1 MSEGE
6 RLFCFAKGR
15 YEMRR
20 TFIVP
25 AVFIGCLIVIWVGT
39 VAAAKMPPIAQLA
52 PTLTAAAESNP
63 DAGRTDQDDKQ
74 EPEFP
79 IISSG
84 CSLPASYPEKV
95 LRWCEPIERYARET
109 GLPAN
114 LIAAVMLQ
122 ESGGNP
128 DAYSHSGA
136 VGLMQVMPRDGI
148 AANFMCINGPC
159 FASRPTIDELKDP
172 DFNIAYGARMLAN
185 LYERNGSYREAL
197 FRYGPMD
204 VGYRYADLVLTIWEN
219 YQ

>member
-1 MSEGE
+1 MQ
-6 RLFCFAKGR
+6 RI
-15 YEMRR
+15 
-20 TFIVP
+20 IVIP
-25 AVFIGCLIVIWVGT
+25 AVLIGCLIVIWVGT
-39 VAAAKMPPIAQLA
+39 VAAAQMPPQALLA
-52 PTLTAAAESNP
+52 PTLTAAAEANTE
-63 DAGRTDQDDKQ
+63 AGRAGQDA
-74 EPEFP
+74 EEAPAVHNNP
-79 IISSG
+79 S

-95 LRWCEPIERYARET
+95 RRWCEPIERYAHET

-128 DAYSHSGA
+128 EAYSHSGA

-159 FASRPTIDELKDP
+159 FASRPTIEELKDP
-172 DFNIAYGARMLAN
+172 DFNIAYGSRMLAN
-185 LYERNGSYREAL
+185 LSTRHGSYREAL